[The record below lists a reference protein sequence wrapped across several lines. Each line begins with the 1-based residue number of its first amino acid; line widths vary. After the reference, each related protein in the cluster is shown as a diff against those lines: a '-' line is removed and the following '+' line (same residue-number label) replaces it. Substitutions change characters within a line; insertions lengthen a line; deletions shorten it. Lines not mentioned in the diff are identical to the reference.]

1 MEDGC
6 DSNRISLK
14 SKNRINEL
22 VFNTENAIFY
32 GKSTQFEPVDDC
44 YYFRPKKFGR
54 WIGAHLFE
62 WFNKYSKEI
71 FTLSDKYIVKFVPNL
86 FRLGKNNRITKWKN
100 NPKNRKIEKGRMR
113 QFKRKCD
120 CVKGN
125 DGTSGWTKT
134 DLSKSALALY
144 LHII

>member
-1 MEDGC
+1 MVAIQIELAWNRRTELMNWFLIQKMRFSMENPHNL
-6 DSNRISLK
+6 SLWMTAIISD
-14 SKNRINEL
+14 
-22 VFNTENAIFY
+22 
-32 GKSTQFEPVDDC
+32 Q
-44 YYFRPKKFGR
+44 KKFGR

-100 NPKNRKIEKGRMR
+100 NPKTRKREKGRTR

-120 CVKGN
+120 CATEK
-125 DGTSGWTKT
+125 DGTSGRTKT